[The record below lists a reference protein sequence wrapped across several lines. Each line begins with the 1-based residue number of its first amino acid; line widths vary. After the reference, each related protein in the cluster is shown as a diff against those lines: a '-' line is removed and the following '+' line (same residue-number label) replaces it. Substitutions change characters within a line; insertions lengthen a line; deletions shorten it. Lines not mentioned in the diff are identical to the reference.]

1 MRVTGMGRSAHRT
14 DFQKPGH
21 DPVGGRDM
29 PQLWGRRGFWQVKL
43 RWGVAPVMIAGT
55 LVGRALGFEFQV
67 LPILL
72 IALASPVYNAFFAW
86 IFSHYEDRLRSDP
99 QLDRLIMVLEVVA
112 DYVALFLL
120 ILFTGGVSSPLLI
133 FLIFHVVI
141 SAIQFRAKTSFQLAG
156 VAAGGLWLMFLADL
170 QGWCRCQPVAF
181 RGEVISLM
189 DPPAQAAAM
198 LFFLTLT
205 LFFTAAMVGRI
216 MGKFRQG
223 VRDLAH
229 ANSALRDLNEKLNSL
244 YAMVCAIGAERHL
257 APILETV
264 TSELARATG
273 VPAVAVKL
281 LSEDG
286 ESLRFVAAH
295 GLPDQIVSDSVVRL
309 DQSPLNRR
317 IMEGETLAS
326 GPAEGDESLL
336 LQKELSALGIR
347 SAVLAPLKI
356 DDKTMGTLGLY
367 AHEEDYFEAA
377 DLDFLKLAA
386 ELAAIAIVDAQAN
399 EAVEQLMHERAQFM
413 LQVAHN
419 LRAPL
424 SAGLSMIGLLEGGY
438 MGELNPKQSEYMH
451 KIEHR
456 LRALDESIAQLLAI
470 AKSRDFSREIPD
482 VVVDLGALAGK
493 TESTFQDEA
502 THRGIRFSVVAEE
515 GLPEVDSGADLLNQ
529 IVENLV
535 SNAIKYT
542 PEGGKV
548 DVRFARS
555 GSDHVEIAV
564 EDSGIGI
571 PADEQDKLFREFFRA
586 SNAKQH
592 TMNGTGLGL
601 ALVRR
606 VVERHGGHMELDSE
620 EGKGTRVVVTLPI
633 RQPTSTAR

>member
-1 MRVTGMGRSAHRT
+1 MQSTGTNDAAPGNEPDKRA
-14 DFQKPGH
+14 PGH
-21 DPVGGRDM
+21 DRSRDM
-29 PQLWGRRGFWQVKL
+29 SRLWGRRGYWQIKL
-43 RWGVAPVMIAGT
+43 RWGVAPVMIVGILA
-55 LVGRALGFEFQV
+55 GRALGFEFRIV
-67 LPILL
+67 PVLL
-72 IALASPVYNAFFAW
+72 IALSSPIYNTFFAW
-86 IFSHYEDRLRSDP
+86 IFSRNEERLRSDP
-99 QLDRLIMVLEVVA
+99 HLDRLFTMSEVVA
-112 DYVALFLL
+112 DYAALFLL
-120 ILFTGGVSSPLLI
+120 IFFTGGVSSPLLI
-133 FLIFHVVI
+133 FLIFHVII
-141 SAIQFRAKTSFQLAG
+141 SAIQFRAKTSFQFAAL
-156 VAAGGLWLMFLADL
+156 AAGGLWLMFLADL
-170 QGWCRCQPVAF
+170 MGWCRFQPVAF
-181 RGEVISLM
+181 QGQPLSLM
-189 DPPAQAAAM
+189 DPPAQAAGM
-198 LFFLTLT
+198 LFFFTCT

-223 VRDLAH
+223 VRDLGQ
-229 ANSALRDLNEKLNSL
+229 ANAALRDLNEKLNSL

-257 APILETV
+257 APILDTI

-286 ESLRFVAAH
+286 ASLRFVAAQ
-295 GLPDQIVSDSVVRL
+295 GLPEKVVSDSVVRL

-326 GPAEGDESLL
+326 GPTEGDESLQ

-347 SAVLAPLKI
+347 SAVLAPLRI
-356 DDKTMGTLGLY
+356 DDETMGTLGLY

-386 ELAAIAIVDAQAN
+386 EIAAIAIVDAQAN
-399 EAVEQLMHERAQFM
+399 EAVEQLMRERAQFM

-438 MGELNPKQSEYMH
+438 MGELNPKQSEYLH
-451 KIEHR
+451 KIEDR

-470 AKSRDFSREIPD
+470 AKSRDYSREIPD
-482 VVVDLGALAGK
+482 VIVDLGLLADK
-493 TESTFQDEA
+493 TESTFKDEA
-502 THRGIRFSVVAEE
+502 IHRGIRFKVEAEE
-515 GLPEVDSGADLLNQ
+515 GLPEVDSGAGLLNQ

-548 DVRFARS
+548 DVRFARAV
-555 GSDHVEIAV
+555 DDTVEITV

-571 PADEQDKLFREFFRA
+571 PAEEQEKLFQEFFRA

-592 TMNGTGLGL
+592 TTNGTGLGL